1 MGPGILTTGGPGRFL
16 TGHFR
21 HRHILGEPALP
32 RTPPLLAPQFMAV
45 LVVRQTRDKGGRKAQ
60 LEDGLEKIK

>member
-21 HRHILGEPALP
+21 HRHILGKPALP
-32 RTPPLLAPQFMAV
+32 RAPPLLAPQLVTV
-45 LVVRQTRDKGGRKAQ
+45 LVVRQTGDTGGGKAQ
-60 LEDGLEKIK
+60 LEDGGKKIK